1 MIEISTSVGPARAFE
16 FGTRGGGCSIV
27 ASHGAGGGIDAY
39 DLQALAHAGFH
50 GYLVEQPWRVAGKKV
65 AARPAVLDTAWVE
78 LCAQLP
84 CEPMLVT
91 AGRSAGA
98 RVACRTA
105 EHVGASKVIA
115 LSFPLHPPGKPERSR
130 RHELSGVE
138 VPVLVLQ
145 GERDA
150 FGTAAE
156 VRAAAGPGV
165 TVVGLPWAD
174 HGLHVPKKSGL
185 SESELAQR
193 IALEVR
199 AFLE

>member
-1 MIEISTSVGPARAFE
+1 M
-16 FGTRGGGCSIV
+16 

-39 DLQALAHAGFH
+39 DLQALARAGFH

-65 AARPAVLDTAWVE
+65 AARPDMLDTAWVE
-78 LCAQLP
+78 LCAHLP

-105 EHVGASKVIA
+105 AQVGASKVIA
-115 LSFPLHPPGKPERSR
+115 LSFPLYPPGKPERSR
-130 RHELSGVE
+130 SHELAGVE

-150 FGTAAE
+150 FGTAADVQAVAE
-156 VRAAAGPGV
+156 PGV
-165 TVVGLPWAD
+165 SVVGLPWAD
-174 HGLHVPKKSGL
+174 HGLHVPKKSGI
-185 SESELAQR
+185 SESELAELIVHQ
-193 IALEVR
+193 VQT
-199 AFLE
+199 FLE